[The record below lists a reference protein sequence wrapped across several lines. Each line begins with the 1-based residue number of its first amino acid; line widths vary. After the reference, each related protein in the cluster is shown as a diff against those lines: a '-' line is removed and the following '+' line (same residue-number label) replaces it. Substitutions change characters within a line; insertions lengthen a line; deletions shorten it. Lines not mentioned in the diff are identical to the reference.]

1 MEAQDLIP
9 VKLICKRY
17 NVPSSFIIKLQE
29 YRLIEVVVERNNVFV
44 HIAEIK
50 KIEKLMRLHYDL
62 NINLE
67 GVDAINNLLQQVEN
81 LQQEIKFLQNKL
93 NRYE

>member
-17 NVPSSFIIKLQE
+17 NVPDSFIIKLQE
-29 YRLIEVVVERNNVFV
+29 YQLIEVVVEKDNYFV
-44 HIAEIK
+44 HITQIK

-67 GVDAINNLLQQVEN
+67 GVDAINNLLQQVET
-81 LQQEIKFLQNKL
+81 LQQEIRLLQNKL